1 VSSSSASHN
10 CPFELERKT
19 PSRRV
24 SFKVLRN
31 LLAYLGRTK
40 ETTYSTI
47 VEKPPA
53 EVGHIL
59 VTDAGKPMGRSTR
72 YHHFNALKLLGL
84 VRKRGDFYALSQVG
98 SEIAAS
104 YHGDNVPLEAETLK
118 RFRVAVQSCDLVRR
132 NFFILFT
139 GDPSLDFLK
148 HGAPVGFYP
157 IPGEGV
163 YELRCMSWDGNLR
176 LSREQTTGIMWGI
189 RLWCL
194 EVGLIDEIFIRPQA
208 EVSTEMANII
218 FPVDVEAAQ
227 RLTLEAFGELLFRYL
242 PHEHPVYGDTVSM
255 SIPLLLYRLCPAE
268 RLPVH
273 RAKSLLKEWLTL
285 HQEWAFVE
293 SPSYSVLESGRARR
307 GSSRVVWRKQ
317 QQVFLD
323 VGGKLYSRLFAS
335 RAIWKSGGM
344 YHASR

>member
-1 VSSSSASHN
+1 MSSFSTSHN
-10 CPFELERKT
+10 CPFELDRKI
-19 PSRRV
+19 PPRRV

-31 LLAYLGRTK
+31 LLAYLGRIG
-40 ETTYSTI
+40 EATYSAI

-53 EVGHIL
+53 ELRLIL

-72 YHHFNALKLLGL
+72 YHHLNALKILGL
-84 VRKRGDFYALSQVG
+84 VYKRGNSYVLSQAG

-104 YHGDNVPLEAETLK
+104 HRGDDVLLEAETL
-118 RFRVAVQSCDLVRR
+118 RGFRTAIQSCDLVRR
-132 NFFILFT
+132 NFFALFT
-139 GDPSLDFLK
+139 GDPSIDLLR

-157 IPGEGV
+157 IPGESV
-163 YELRCMSWDGNLR
+163 YGLECRGWNGSLR
-176 LSREQTTGIMWGI
+176 LSREQTLGIMWGI

-194 EVGLIDEIFIRPQA
+194 EVELIDEIFIRPQA
-208 EVSTEMANII
+208 EVSAEMANII

-227 RLTLEAFGELLFRYL
+227 QVTPEAFGRLLLRYL
-242 PHEHPVYGDTVSM
+242 PIDRPIYGDTVSI

-268 RLPVH
+268 RLPVR

-293 SPSYSVLESGRARR
+293 APSYSVLESGRARR
-307 GSSRVVWRKQ
+307 GSSRKVWRKQ
-317 QQVFLD
+317 QQAFLD

-335 RAIWKSGGM
+335 RAIWESGGT